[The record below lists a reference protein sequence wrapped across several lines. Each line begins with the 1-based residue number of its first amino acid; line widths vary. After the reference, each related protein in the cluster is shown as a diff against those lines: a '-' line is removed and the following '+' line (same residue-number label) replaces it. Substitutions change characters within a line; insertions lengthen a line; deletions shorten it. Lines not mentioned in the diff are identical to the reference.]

1 MTTFIGIICGLIIG
15 WLLMVNHDTT
25 RRLYAVTEALE
36 LEQESR
42 RLVEAQLAEQA
53 REAEIRFAICRAKTL
68 RPFGEEYVRPYSLI
82 TKN

>member
-25 RRLYAVTEALE
+25 KRLAAVTKALE
-36 LEQESR
+36 LERESG
-42 RLVEAQLAEQA
+42 RLTKAQLAEQIM
-53 REAEIRFAICRAKTL
+53 EMEVRFAICRARTL
-68 RPFGEEYVRPYSLI
+68 RPFGDEYVRPYSLI

>member
-1 MTTFIGIICGLIIG
+1 MTTFIAIICGLTIG

-25 RRLYAVTEALE
+25 RRLAVVTAALE

-42 RLVEAQLAEQA
+42 RLAEAQLAEQT
-53 REAEIRFAICRAKTL
+53 RETEVRFAICRARVL
-68 RPFGEEYVRPYSLI
+68 QPFGDEYVRPYSLI

>member
-25 RRLYAVTEALE
+25 KRLAAVTKALE
-36 LEQESR
+36 LERESG
-42 RLVEAQLAEQA
+42 RLTKAHLAD
-53 REAEIRFAICRAKTL
+53 CRARTL
-68 RPFGEEYVRPYSLI
+68 RPFGDEYVRPYSLI